1 MINPIPAKPQTHEPE
16 TPERP
21 NPVPSESEP
30 ESRPVPASV
39 PEKPCEVKPAYPEPE
54 IPGQ

>member
-16 TPERP
+16 APERP